1 VKRFGTRLI
10 LLVVATLLAVV
21 LVEQALR
28 AIGYE
33 YRPVSVD
40 VHDTED
46 ARYYHL
52 FGSDHFV
59 YDPDLI
65 WKPQPDHQVFNSQGF
80 RGPLMAGK
88 KRDVVRIVA
97 IGDSNTLGWATPN
110 GANWPLEVGRLL
122 RETGRAVEVIN
133 AGVWGYS
140 SLQGLRRFEQVLEHR
155 PDVVLISF
163 GSNDAHRVRRPDR
176 EFAGR
181 SSRFRDW
188 ERWFTHYRLGQLT
201 TAALQALGGGSGE
214 LQPRVGLDEYR
225 RHLRQMAELGRSEG
239 VQVVFLTRPFEFEI
253 SDPLWWKNFG
263 YDYNAATA
271 EVAAA
276 ERVPLIDLYSFFKG
290 RRGYFADESHFTAEG
305 HGVAAQI
312 VVTHLEPIVAQLSS
326 GG

>member
-1 VKRFGTRLI
+1 MKGLVARLA
-10 LLVVATLLAVV
+10 LLFVATLLAVF
-21 LVEQALR
+21 LVEQLLR

-80 RGPLMAGK
+80 RGPLMTEK
-88 KRDVVRIVA
+88 KADVVRIVA

-110 GANWPLEVGRLL
+110 GANWPLEVGRLF
-122 RETGRAVEVIN
+122 REAGRAAEVIN

-155 PDVVLISF
+155 PDVVLVSF
-163 GSNDAHRVRRPDR
+163 GSNDAHRVRRPDH

-181 SSRFRDW
+181 TSRFRDW

-201 TAALQALGGGSGE
+201 TAALHALGGRNGE
-214 LQPRVGLDEYR
+214 LQPRVDLDEYR
-225 RHLRQMAELGRSEG
+225 GHLHRMAQLGRSEG
-239 VQVVFLTRPFEFEI
+239 VWVVFLTRPFEFEI

-276 ERVPLIDLYSFFKG
+276 EKVPLIDLYSLFKG
-290 RRGYFADESHFTAEG
+290 RRAYFADESHFTAEG

-312 VVTHLEPIVAQLSS
+312 VATHLEPIVAQLNS
-326 GG
+326 GA